1 MSKPIPSGIRIPKCP
16 EGKTLALI
24 QTGFIAID
32 DKGVSE
38 SLIRF
43 SNLRGAIEEYFGD
56 DMPEEYK
63 ELIAVGDKFISGA
76 KVEPVVEEPVTEDVV
91 EPVVEEPVTEDVVE
105 PVVDPVTEE
114 PVVEQPLKRR
124 GRKPAVKKD

>member
-91 EPVVEEPVTEDVVE
+91 EPVV
-105 PVVDPVTEE
+105 DPVTEE